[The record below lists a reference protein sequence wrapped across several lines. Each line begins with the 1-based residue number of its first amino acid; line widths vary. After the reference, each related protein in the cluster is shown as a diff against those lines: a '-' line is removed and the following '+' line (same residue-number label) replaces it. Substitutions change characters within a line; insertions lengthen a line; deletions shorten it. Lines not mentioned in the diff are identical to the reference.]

1 MKSRK
6 QGGAARR
13 RAVLDEVAEAQSLKV
28 IVQLQKRVAEQDLE
42 LEQLMKQLEEKWG
55 CSREELLRR
64 LRGSG

>member
-6 QGGAARR
+6 QRGAARR
-13 RAVLDEVAEAQSLKV
+13 RAVLEEVAQAQSLKV
-28 IVQLQKRVAEQDLE
+28 IVQLGKRVAEQDLE
-42 LEQLMKQLEEKWG
+42 IEQLMKQLEEKWG